1 MFEKEEASA
10 ILNRKEEITSEDFI
24 CPKTKQYVSISYC
37 NSFLDIELE
46 HSDKKSGCK
55 YCSTCKS
62 YLEKKEKENV

>member
-10 ILNRKEEITSEDFI
+10 IMERYNKPDENQFPCE
-24 CPKTKQYVSISYC
+24 KTGEFVSIDYC
-37 NSFLDIELE
+37 KSFLDIELE

-62 YLEKKEKENV
+62 YLEKKEKEN